1 MRFTAYNQ
9 YVHKMMNRWGPNVRE
24 MMAMKKYLETQSI
37 VLSNPPLIGGM
48 ELDLPKLYHT
58 VQELGGLKEVIELD
72 KWCRVADLMKIPKSA
87 QDRVTK
93 LDDIYC
99 KYLLPYDT
107 LSHGKFIDPLKMTC
121 WLYSFKYQFYSI
133 FLDER
138 QKLIAEVD
146 KEWKQ
151 ICKKGDTDDEL
162 YEDVNDCIAKV

>member
-1 MRFTAYNQ
+1 
-9 YVHKMMNRWGPNVRE
+9 MNRWGPNVRE
-24 MMAMKKYLETQSI
+24 MIAMKKYLETQSI

-107 LSHGKFIDPLKMTC
+107 LSHGNLSSRFTQNDKLTVFSKIMVL
-121 WLYSFKYQFYSI
+121 FN
-133 FLDER
+133 FLR
-138 QKLIAEVD
+138 
-146 KEWKQ
+146 
-151 ICKKGDTDDEL
+151 
-162 YEDVNDCIAKV
+162 

>member
-9 YVHKMMNRWGPNVRE
+9 YVHKMMDRWGPNVRE
-24 MMAMKKYLETQSI
+24 MMAIKKYLETQSI

-48 ELDLPKLYHT
+48 ELDLPRLYHT

-72 KWCRVADLMKIPKSA
+72 KWSRVADLMKIPKSA

-107 LSHGKFIDPLKMTC
+107 LSHGM
-121 WLYSFKYQFYSI
+121 
-133 FLDER
+133 
-138 QKLIAEVD
+138 
-146 KEWKQ
+146 
-151 ICKKGDTDDEL
+151 KKINT
-162 YEDVNDCIAKV
+162 NTF

>member
-9 YVHKMMNRWGPNVRE
+9 YVHKMMDRWGPNVRE

-48 ELDLPKLYHT
+48 ELDLPRLYHT
-58 VQELGGLKEVIELD
+58 VQDLGGLKEVIELD

-107 LSHGKFIDPLKMTC
+107 LSHGRSPTKTTQMYC
-121 WLYSFKYQFYSI
+121 LYYILLFFFS
-133 FLDER
+133 DER

-151 ICKKGDTDDEL
+151 ICKKGDTNDEL

>member
-1 MRFTAYNQ
+1 MQPECKVSDDMRFTAYNQ

-24 MMAMKKYLETQSI
+24 MIAMKKYLETQSI

-107 LSHGKFIDPLKMTC
+107 LSHGKSIHWSIKEAD
-121 WLYSFKYQFYSI
+121 WL
-133 FLDER
+133 
-138 QKLIAEVD
+138 
-146 KEWKQ
+146 
-151 ICKKGDTDDEL
+151 
-162 YEDVNDCIAKV
+162 